1 MGLCKLLD
9 CRKLDKLSKVDD
21 IDCLDGKNYAP
32 SSITL
37 SSSERVSSLIK
48 FEAREHHVEGLA

>member
-21 IDCLDGKNYAP
+21 IDCLNGKNYAP
-32 SSITL
+32 SGITL

-48 FEAREHHVEGLA
+48 FEAREHNVEGLT